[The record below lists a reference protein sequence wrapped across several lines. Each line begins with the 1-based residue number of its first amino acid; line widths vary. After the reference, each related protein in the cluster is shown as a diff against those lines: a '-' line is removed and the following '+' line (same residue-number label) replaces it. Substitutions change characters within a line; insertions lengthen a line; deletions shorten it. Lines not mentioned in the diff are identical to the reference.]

1 MKLTIMNKIAIDT
14 NILIYL
20 IDNNDNDK
28 HQIAKQ
34 LVVEN
39 PTVSVQVISEF
50 LNVTKRL
57 IKAPKLTIIDK
68 CTEWLAFT
76 TIQTVDLVTL
86 KKASSIIKKYD
97 FQIFDAIIVAAALVA
112 KCHILYTE
120 DMQHNLLV
128 NKQLRILNP
137 FISFL

>member
-1 MKLTIMNKIAIDT
+1 MKLTTMNKIAIDT

-20 IDNNDNDK
+20 IDNTDTDK
-28 HQIAKQ
+28 HQIAKL

-57 IKAPKLTIIDK
+57 IKAPKLTIINK

-86 KKASSIIKKYD
+86 KKASSLIKKYN
-97 FQIFDAIIVAAALVA
+97 FQIFDAIIVAAALEA

-137 FISFL
+137 FVSFL